1 MTLAVI
7 TPVVAIVATIV
18 VASIITV
25 VVAAAI
31 TSIPVI
37 VVTIGPTVTV
47 ITSIM
52 STVTVVEAM
61 VTVLVVIVAALSL
74 LGVGGYSKGTLQ
86 LLALPHGMFGI
97 AMKLALVVHDHV
109 EVTFE
114 EGGRSWWFYHVI
126 FARSRSRPV
135 SSIVVIFSVEVVHHC
150 VLSVDNLST

>member
-1 MTLAVI
+1 
-7 TPVVAIVATIV
+7 
-18 VASIITV
+18 
-25 VVAAAI
+25 
-31 TSIPVI
+31 
-37 VVTIGPTVTV
+37 VTIGPTVTV

>member
-37 VVTIGPTVTV
+37 VVTIGPAVTV

-52 STVTVVEAM
+52 SMVTVLEAM

>member
-37 VVTIGPTVTV
+37 VVMIGPAVTV

-52 STVTVVEAM
+52 SMVTVLEAM